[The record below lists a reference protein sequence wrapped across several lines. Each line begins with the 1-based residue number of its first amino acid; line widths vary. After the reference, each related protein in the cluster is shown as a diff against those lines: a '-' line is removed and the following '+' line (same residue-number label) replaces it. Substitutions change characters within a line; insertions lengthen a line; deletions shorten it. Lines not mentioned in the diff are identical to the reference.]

1 MYKSVKC
8 FVAKANAGHA
18 RKACKNKK
26 NLPTLKHFLNQLL
39 KNGFIKIFF
48 NSKMVSKYVC
58 ESQTNAFKAQ
68 SAIWR
73 FVF

>member
-26 NLPTLKHFLNQLL
+26 NLPTLKHFFKSTFKKWFYKNFFQF
-39 KNGFIKIFF
+39 KNGFK
-48 NSKMVSKYVC
+48 VC
-58 ESQTNAFKAQ
+58 L
-68 SAIWR
+68 
-73 FVF
+73 